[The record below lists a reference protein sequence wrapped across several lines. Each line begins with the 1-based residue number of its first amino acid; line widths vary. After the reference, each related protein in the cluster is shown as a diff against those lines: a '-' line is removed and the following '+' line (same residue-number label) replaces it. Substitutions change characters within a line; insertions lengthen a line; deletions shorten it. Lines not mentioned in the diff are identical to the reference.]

1 MTKWRPNR
9 QLEVYLFLLP
19 NALGFIV
26 FVLFPVVFALG
37 ISLTN
42 WNLSQSIFEKLPPFV
57 GLSNYLNLFT
67 GSSSTLFRQVAGNM
81 VFYVL
86 SIVPLQTMIALLIA
100 LALNQKLRGMKGFR
114 LIYYMPV
121 VTTIVAGALA
131 FQLMFDRN
139 NGLVNAPLWSL
150 AETFHIAIRPPDWLS
165 SSMWSKP
172 AVVILTLW
180 KNIGFTIIIFLAG
193 LQSIPQDLQE
203 AAAIDGASRRQRFF
217 NITLPLLS
225 PTTFFVLVI
234 LVIGAFQLF
243 DEAFVMT
250 RGGPANSS
258 LTAVMAIYNT
268 AFGAAPRMGLASA
281 MSWVLFIVIFIFTVL
296 QQRLQK
302 RWVYYETTDG

>member
-1 MTKWRPNR
+1 MMKWRPNR
-9 QLEVYLFLLP
+9 QWEGYLFLLP

-26 FVLFPVVFALG
+26 FVLFPVVFALY
-37 ISLTN
+37 ISLTD
-42 WNLSQSIFEKLPPFV
+42 WNLSQSIFEKLPPFI
-57 GLSNYLNLFT
+57 GLGNYLNLFT
-67 GSSSTLFRQVAGNM
+67 GSSSTLFRQATSNM

-86 SIVPLQTMIALLIA
+86 SIVPLQIIISLLIS

-121 VTTIVAGALA
+121 VTTIVAGALV

-139 NGLVNAPLWSL
+139 NGLINAPLWWM
-150 AETFHIAIRPPDWLS
+150 AETFHMAIKPPEWLS
-165 SSMWSKP
+165 STFWSKP

-193 LQSIPQDLQE
+193 LQSIPQDLHE
-203 AAAIDGASRRQRFF
+203 AAAIDGANNRQRFF

-258 LTAVMAIYNT
+258 LTAVQAIYNT
-268 AFGAAPRMGLASA
+268 AFGTAPRMGLASA
-281 MSWVLFIVIFIFTVL
+281 MSWALFIVIFIFTLV

-302 RWVYYETTDG
+302 RWVYYETSEN

>member
-1 MTKWRPNR
+1 MKWRPNR
-9 QLEVYLFLLP
+9 QLEGYLFLLP

-37 ISLTN
+37 ISLTD

-57 GLSNYLNLFT
+57 GFGNYLNLLT
-67 GSSSTLFRQVAGNM
+67 GSSSAIFRQAAGNM

-86 SIVPLQTMIALLIA
+86 AIVPLQTIISLLVAI
-100 LALNQKLRGMKGFR
+100 ALNQKLRGMKGFR

-121 VTTIVAGALA
+121 VTTIVAGALV

-139 NGLVNAPLWSL
+139 DGIVNAPLWWL
-150 AETFHIAIRPPDWLS
+150 AENFHIPIRPPEWLS
-165 SSMWSKP
+165 STFWSKP

-193 LQSIPQDLQE
+193 LQAIPQDLHE
-203 AAAIDGASRRQRFF
+203 AAAIDGASNRQRFF

-258 LTAVMAIYNT
+258 LTAVMTIYNT
-268 AFGAAPRMGLASA
+268 AFGNAPRMGLASA
-281 MSWVLFIVIFIFTVL
+281 MSWVLFIVIFIFTLL
-296 QQRLQK
+296 QQWLQR
-302 RWVYYETTDG
+302 RWVYYETSES